1 MLAHLAGFVGIDGQC
16 GDEVDVDLVG
26 VGLQQVASLLGVFR
40 LPEIKDELL
49 LSGMWF
55 TNHLVLQEV
64 EPGKKGPSVA
74 SSRVDRCAKVRS
86 DESATSSQ

>member
-1 MLAHLAGFVGIDGQC
+1 MLAHFAGFVGIYMQC
-16 GDEVDVDLVG
+16 GDEIDVDLAG

-55 TNHLVLQEV
+55 TNHLELPEV
-64 EPGKKGPSVA
+64 DPGERRP
-74 SSRVDRCAKVRS
+74 
-86 DESATSSQ
+86 